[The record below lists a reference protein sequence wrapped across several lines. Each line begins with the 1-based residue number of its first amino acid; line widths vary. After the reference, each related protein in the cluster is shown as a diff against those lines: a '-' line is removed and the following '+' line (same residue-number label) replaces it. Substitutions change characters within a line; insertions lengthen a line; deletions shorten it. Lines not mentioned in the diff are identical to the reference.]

1 MASLASSHGA
11 LASGIV
17 PATVWPCFPLPSL
30 PAPASLATGNPLT
43 QPSPVPSDSWFSS
56 ARKHL
61 AMPTAL
67 ASGPL
72 PYMRSTPPS
81 HLPCSSSIRI
91 ISIGNFPTLK
101 KIPSVGGGGKAPQP
115 QYSVPGR
122 VGVLILS
129 VHHIPN
135 IPHGQGR
142 RGGQKRRMLLDFNIL
157 CLCLLQFL
165 PTTTTP
171 SPGPRSPPCAS
182 QALESWT
189 PGLVAHPF
197 LVSSESSPK
206 APFQTAQDQK

>member
-11 LASGIV
+11 LSSGRV

-30 PAPASLATGNPLT
+30 PAPASLATGNPLA
-43 QPSPVPSDSWFSS
+43 QPSPLPSDTWFSS

-91 ISIGNFPTLK
+91 ISIGNSPTLK

-122 VGVLILS
+122 VGVPILS
-129 VHHIPN
+129 AHHIPN
-135 IPHGQGR
+135 ILHGQGR
-142 RGGQKRRMLLDFNIL
+142 RGGQRGEC
-157 CLCLLQFL
+157 CLTSTSCVSVCSSFSPTHHHPQPGAQGPSMCL
-165 PTTTTP
+165 
-171 SPGPRSPPCAS
+171 PGPRI
-182 QALESWT
+182 LDRM
-189 PGLVAHPF
+189 
-197 LVSSESSPK
+197 SSSSS
-206 APFQTAQDQK
+206 FSSLF